1 MKGIL
6 LDEKIYLKTDNPK
19 LSIIIAIYNK
29 KKYILSILRTI

>member
-19 LSIIIAIYNK
+19 LSIIIAVLIK
-29 KKYILSILRTI
+29 KFI